1 MAAPGALANPTSFAE
16 SNKILIW
23 PDDIGTRTS
32 IPIWM
37 KFFCYEFM
45 SGAVGRASAYS
56 RSQNGLSIPGLT
68 KMKASI
74 SVPAPANF
82 TSTTAH
88 TYKSEAVVPTLIG
101 EGPVVSLAKDL
112 LNVITPESVKK
123 FIDAAIQKALT
134 TGTFAAALGKFPGFN
149 QMVEA
154 DFSDL
159 VYKSGGQVRQYDV
172 QLYMPCMT
180 VGDSKK
186 AGEIIRTFEALSLP
200 TALSVPGI
208 PAATFFFHPPL
219 WVFGVGPLDHHLFD
233 PDWSGFPQLCVLR
246 TVKNKKIA
254 IETNSLSAISN
265 FEGEFKPIA
274 YTLTLVFQEL
284 EPAIRITNPGPG
296 GLSTKIS
303 NSSGA
308 IVATGTTTPG
318 RVFQ

>member
-1 MAAPGALANPTSFAE
+1 MAAPGSIANTTSLLE
-16 SNKILIW
+16 KKSILIW
-23 PDDIGTRTS
+23 PDDTGTRTR

-45 SGAVGRASAYS
+45 SGAAGRASAYS
-56 RSQNGLSIPGLT
+56 RSQNGLSIPGLSN
-68 KMKASI
+68 MKASI

-88 TYKSEAVVPTLIG
+88 TYKSEPVVPTIL
-101 EGPVVSLAKDL
+101 PPAVS
-112 LNVITPESVKK
+112 N
-123 FIDAAIQKALT
+123 AIAALT
-134 TGTFAAALGKFPGFN
+134 PDKVKTTIDIAIDKIKKAVEVASTANTLSGFN

-200 TALSVPGI
+200 TVIAAPGFS
-208 PAATFFFHPPL
+208 AATFFFHPPL
-219 WVFGVGPLDHHLFD
+219 WVFGVGPLDDHRFD

-265 FEGEFKPIA
+265 YSGEFKPIA

-284 EPAIRITNPGPG
+284 EPAIRITNPLGE
-296 GLSTKIS
+296 LSTKIS
-303 NSSGA
+303 NRSGA
-308 IVATGTTTPG
+308 MVSTGNTRG
-318 RVFQ
+318 QVFQ

>member
-1 MAAPGALANPTSFAE
+1 MAALGALSNPTSFTE

-23 PDDIGTRTS
+23 PDDIGTRTR

-45 SGAVGRASAYS
+45 SGAAGRASAYS
-56 RSQNGLSIPGLT
+56 RSQNGLSIPGLSN
-68 KMKASI
+68 MKASI

-88 TYKSEAVVPTLIG
+88 TYKSESVIPSIFGT
-101 EGPVVSLAKDL
+101 GPIADAISSAWD
-112 LNVITPESVKK
+112 K
-123 FIDAAIQKALT
+123 FSPQQLKNAIDAIKNKVEQAGKL
-134 TGTFAAALGKFPGFN
+134 GSAASSLSGFN
-149 QMVEA
+149 QMVDS

-186 AGEIIRTFEALSLP
+186 AGDIIRTFEALSLP

-219 WVFGVGPLDHHLFD
+219 WVFGVGPLDHFLFD

-265 FEGEFKPIA
+265 YSGEFKPIA

-284 EPAIRITNPGPG
+284 EPAIRITNPLGE
-296 GLSTKIS
+296 LSTKIS
-303 NSSGA
+303 NRSGA
-308 IVATGTTTPG
+308 MVSTGNTRG
-318 RVFQ
+318 QVFQ

>member
-1 MAAPGALANPTSFAE
+1 MAAPGSIANTTSLLE
-16 SNKILIW
+16 KKSILIW
-23 PDDIGTRTS
+23 PDDTGTRTR

-45 SGAVGRASAYS
+45 SGAAGRASAYS

-88 TYKSEAVVPTLIG
+88 TYKSEPVVPTIL
-101 EGPVVSLAKDL
+101 PPAVS
-112 LNVITPESVKK
+112 N
-123 FIDAAIQKALT
+123 AIAALT
-134 TGTFAAALGKFPGFN
+134 PDKVKTTIDSAIDKIKKAVEVASTANTLSGFN

-186 AGEIIRTFEALSLP
+186 AGDIIRTFEALSLP

-219 WVFGVGPLDHHLFD
+219 WVFGVGPLDHFLFD

-265 FEGEFKPIA
+265 YSGEFKPIA

-284 EPAIRITNPGPG
+284 EPAIRITNPLGE
-296 GLSTKIS
+296 LSTKIS
-303 NSSGA
+303 NRSGPM
-308 IVATGTTTPG
+308 VSTGNTRG
-318 RVFQ
+318 QVFQ

>member
-1 MAAPGALANPTSFAE
+1 MAALGALSNPTSFTE

-23 PDDIGTRTS
+23 PDDIGTRTR

-45 SGAVGRASAYS
+45 SGAAGRASAYS

-88 TYKSEAVVPTLIG
+88 TYKSEPVVPTIL
-101 EGPVVSLAKDL
+101 PPAVS
-112 LNVITPESVKK
+112 N
-123 FIDAAIQKALT
+123 AIAALT
-134 TGTFAAALGKFPGFN
+134 PDKVKTTIDSAIDKIKKAVEVASTANTLSGFN

-186 AGEIIRTFEALSLP
+186 AGDIIRTFEALSLP

-219 WVFGVGPLDHHLFD
+219 WVFGVGPLDHFLFD

-265 FEGEFKPIA
+265 SSGEFKPIA

-284 EPAIRITNPGPG
+284 EPAIRITNPAG

-303 NSSGA
+303 NRSGA
-308 IVATGTTTPG
+308 ILGTGTTAPG
-318 RVFQ
+318 RLVP

>member
-1 MAAPGALANPTSFAE
+1 MAALGALSNPTSFAE

-23 PDDIGTRTS
+23 PDDTGTRTK

-88 TYKSEAVVPTLIG
+88 TYKSEPVVPTLV
-101 EGPVVSLAKDL
+101 PPAVS
-112 LNVITPESVKK
+112 NVINTLTPDKAKTYIDTAIDTIKK
-123 FIDAAIQKALT
+123 AVEYGSTVNALS
-134 TGTFAAALGKFPGFN
+134 GFN
-149 QMVEA
+149 QMVDS

-186 AGEIIRTFEALSLP
+186 AGDIIRTFEALSLP
-200 TALSVPGI
+200 TVIAAPGFS
-208 PAATFFFHPPL
+208 AATFFFHPPL

-265 FEGEFKPIA
+265 SAGEFKPIA

-303 NSSGA
+303 NRSGA
-308 IVATGTTTPG
+308 MVSTGNTRG
-318 RVFQ
+318 QVFQ

>member
-1 MAAPGALANPTSFAE
+1 
-16 SNKILIW
+16 
-23 PDDIGTRTS
+23 
-32 IPIWM
+32 M

-45 SGAVGRASAYS
+45 SGAAGRASAYG

-88 TYKSEAVVPTLIG
+88 TYKSEAVVPALLGPGIG
-101 EGPVVSLAKDL
+101 MDLAKKV
-112 LNVITPESVKK
+112 LNAIIPDAVKK
-123 FIDAAIQKALT
+123 VIDDTIQAAHDAQLLAKVS
-134 TGTFAAALGKFPGFN
+134 GGSKFPGFS
-149 QMVEA
+149 QLVET
-154 DFSDL
+154 DLSDL

-200 TALSVPGI
+200 TVLSVPLL

-219 WVFGVGPLDHHLFD
+219 WVFGVGPLDNYLFD

-265 FEGEFKPIA
+265 SSGEFKPIA
-274 YTLTLVFQEL
+274 YTLTLIFQEL
-284 EPAIRITNPGPG
+284 EPAIRITNPVG

-303 NSSGA
+303 NRSGA

-318 RVFQ
+318 KVFQ